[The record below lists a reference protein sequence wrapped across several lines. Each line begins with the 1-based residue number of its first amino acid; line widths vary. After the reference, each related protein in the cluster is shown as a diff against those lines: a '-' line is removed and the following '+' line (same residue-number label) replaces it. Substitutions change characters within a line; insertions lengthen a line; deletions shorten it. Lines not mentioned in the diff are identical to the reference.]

1 MEKYKKVIK
10 YNKFKVPAP
19 TSNEKFELLDGSCS
33 VSDIRDYFKY
43 IIKKHKLLTDN
54 PPISVNVN
62 KTENRITFR
71 IKKGYYLELL
81 TPETMKLIGN
91 I

>member
-1 MEKYKKVIK
+1 MDKYKKVTK
-10 YNKFKVPAP
+10 YNKFKAPAP
-19 TSNEKFELLDGSCS
+19 PWNEKFELLDGSCS

-43 IIKKHKLLTDN
+43 IIKKHKPLTGN
-54 PPISVNVN
+54 SPNVHVN
-62 KTENRITFR
+62 KIENRITFR

-81 TPETMKLIGN
+81 MPETMKLIGN